1 MASCVDDCLIRLGGE
16 VVHGSLTRVQEGHV
30 HVRHVVLM
38 ASCVDDCLTCG
49 QVVIEGL
56 EVDGT
61 LVLLTVARHV
71 AGIATAGFPQLGQVG
86 GELVILARLATR
98 LLGIGEDPVVLLT
111 EILHGQLQ
119 LLHVCDS
126 IVDTGFVCA
135 GALSLNVYPFA
146 VVVLPVLLGFLLFL
160 LLFLSGLLLLLFVC
174 LLGCFPGLLLVLL
187 VLVLASTI
195 GLVLPT
201 LLLL

>member
-1 MASCVDDCLIRLGGE
+1 MASCVDDF
-16 VVHGSLTRVQEGHV
+16 
-30 HVRHVVLM
+30 
-38 ASCVDDCLTCG
+38 LTCG
-49 QVVIEGL
+49 QVVVEGL
-56 EVDGT
+56 EVDST

-71 AGIATAGFPQLGQVG
+71 AGIATPSLPQLGQVWS
-86 GELVILARLATR
+86 ELVILAGLSTR
-98 LLGIGEDPVVLLT
+98 LLGIGEDPVVLFT

-126 IVDTGFVCA
+126 IVDAGFVCV
-135 GALSLNVYPFA
+135 GTLSHNIYPFV

-187 VLVLASTI
+187 VLVLASSI

>member
-1 MASCVDDCLIRLGGE
+1 
-16 VVHGSLTRVQEGHV
+16 
-30 HVRHVVLM
+30 M

-49 QVVIEGL
+49 QVVVEGL

-71 AGIATAGFPQLGQVG
+71 AGIATASLPQLGQVW
-86 GELVILARLATR
+86 GELVILARLSTR
-98 LLGIGEDPVVLLT
+98 LLGVGEDPVVLLT
-111 EILHGQLQ
+111 EVLHGQLQ
-119 LLHVCDS
+119 LLHVGDS

-135 GALSLNVYPFA
+135 GALSLNVYPFVV
-146 VVVLPVLLGFLLFL
+146 VVVLPVLLVFLLFL

-174 LLGCFPGLLLVLL
+174 LLGCFPGLLI

-201 LLLL
+201 LLRL

>member
-1 MASCVDDCLIRLGGE
+1 
-16 VVHGSLTRVQEGHV
+16 
-30 HVRHVVLM
+30 M

-49 QVVIEGL
+49 QVVVEGH

-71 AGIATAGFPQLGQVG
+71 AGIATTSLPKLDQVWG
-86 GELVILARLATR
+86 KLVILAGFSTR
-98 LLGIGEDPVVLLT
+98 LLGIGEDPVVLLSK
-111 EILHGQLQ
+111 ILHRQLQ
-119 LLHVCDS
+119 LLHVSDS

-135 GALSLNVYPFA
+135 GALSPNVYPF
-146 VVVLPVLLGFLLFL
+146 VVVVIPVLLCFLLSL
-160 LLFLSGLLLLLFVC
+160 LLFLSGLLLLPFVC
-174 LLGCFPGLLLVLL
+174 LLGCFPGLHLVLL